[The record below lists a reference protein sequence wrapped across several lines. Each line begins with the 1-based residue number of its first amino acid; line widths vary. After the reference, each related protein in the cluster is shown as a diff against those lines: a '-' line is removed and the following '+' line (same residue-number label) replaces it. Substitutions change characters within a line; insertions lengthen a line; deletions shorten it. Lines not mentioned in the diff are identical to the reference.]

1 VLNTLLQVLVFI
13 VGSVAL
19 SLFGVVTV
27 RRRVPLATQME
38 QNEVAGFF
46 IAVLGAVY
54 GVLLAFAVVVV
65 WQNYEDARTNAEQEA
80 NSIGDL
86 YRLADAVDEPARSS
100 IQQQIKSYV
109 LAVIVQE
116 WPQLERGQESS
127 DAQRELNELW
137 LAIHTYQPNTIR
149 EGAIYQKMLD
159 ELQEMSDQRR
169 MRVLASR
176 EGIPDLIWALL
187 IGGGIVTVLFTY
199 FFGLKSVRA
208 QLAMTALYVAA
219 IGFVLFL
226 IAAVDFPFDGA
237 VKVQPRA
244 MQIVLERIELVESGQ
259 P

>member
-1 VLNTLLQVLVFI
+1 MLNTVLQALVFI

-19 SLFGVVTV
+19 SLLGVVAV
-27 RRRVPLATQME
+27 RRRVALATQME

-86 YRLADAVDEPARSS
+86 YRLADAVAEPARSS

-116 WPQLERGQESS
+116 WPLLDRGQESS
-127 DAQRELNELW
+127 DAQHELDGLW
-137 LAIHTYQPNTIR
+137 LAIRTYQPNTTR
-149 EGAIYQKMLD
+149 EGAIYAKMLD
-159 ELQEMSDQRR
+159 ELQSMSDQRR

-199 FFGLKSVRA
+199 FFGMKSARA

-226 IAAVDFPFDGA
+226 IAAVDFPYDGA
-237 VKVQPRA
+237 VRVEPRA
-244 MQIVLERIELVESGQ
+244 MQLVLERIELVESGQ